1 MVEQLG
7 ESPGLY
13 VHVPFCKTKCPYCNF
28 YSVTDLS
35 LIEEWLSGILQEI
48 EFYKDTFNTFDTL
61 YLGGGTPTVL
71 SNAVLT
77 GLFQKLRRKFS
88 FKDNAEIT
96 VEANPDDV
104 TLEKLELLK
113 ALGVNRLSIGV
124 QSRSMIRELQH
135 IFEEKVLPRRCENFS
150 ERSVGSSSKNRSCL
164 PGQTVASSR
173 RPHV

>member
-77 GLFQKLRRKFS
+77 GLFQKLEESSASK
-88 FKDNAEIT
+88 IT
-96 VEANPDDV
+96 
-104 TLEKLELLK
+104 L
-113 ALGVNRLSIGV
+113 RL
-124 QSRSMIRELQH
+124 
-135 IFEEKVLPRRCENFS
+135 P
-150 ERSVGSSSKNRSCL
+150 
-164 PGQTVASSR
+164 
-173 RPHV
+173 